1 MKYYFKIFLLF
12 TLFYTQLTLAQEI
25 KSKDMY
31 IEYISYPKRVFTGQK
46 FELKLKAT
54 ILHTEDKFD
63 KIITTFNGSKNIE
76 LPNKEPL
83 WIQDKEFVY
92 SSNIVFKSKDTQ
104 FLLPHLTLALFK
116 DNRII
121 DFISI
126 KPPKI
131 KFEKIAVNEKL
142 FSHVIAAKLNV
153 HSALTK
159 QYNNNMLLVTLN
171 IEAFSSNLED
181 MNLISYK
188 DQGIKS
194 LTDNQPR
201 QNMYYYVMVPIHT
214 KELQF
219 TYYNTTIRDFEMIT
233 LPISLEEELV
243 STQTDLNPYNSSI
256 LIYKQTSIFT
266 LLFITL
272 FIYIF
277 KRDNI
282 YLIFST
288 IWIIIIVYLFIP
300 NQKIILQPNKQ
311 VFILPTQSSTTYK
324 ITTHEEVVEVINT
337 KDNYIK
343 ILFQNHNIGW
353 IKNDQ

>member
-12 TLFYTQLTLAQEI
+12 TILFTQVATAQEI
-25 KSKDMY
+25 QSKDMY
-31 IEYISYPKRVFTGQK
+31 IEYTSYPKRVFTGQK

-54 ILHTEDKFD
+54 ILHTQDKFD

-76 LPNKEPL
+76 LPNQETS
-83 WIQDKEFVY
+83 WIQSKEFIY
-92 SSNIVFKSKDTQ
+92 SSSITFKSEDTQ
-104 FLLPHLTLALFK
+104 FLLPNLTLALFK
-116 DNRII
+116 DNSIV

-142 FSHVIAAKLNV
+142 FSRVIASKLDIV
-153 HSALTK
+153 STLTK
-159 QYNNNMLLVTLN
+159 QYNNNTLLATLN
-171 IEAFSSNLED
+171 IEAISSNLED
-181 MNLISYK
+181 MKLISYK
-188 DQGIKS
+188 EQGIKS
-194 LTDNQPR
+194 LTDTQPK
-201 QNMYYYVMVPIHT
+201 QNMYYYIMVPIHT
-214 KELQF
+214 KEIQF
-219 TYYNTTIRDFEMIT
+219 TYYNTTIRDFEMISI
-233 LPISLEEELV
+233 PISLEEELV

-256 LIYKQTSIFT
+256 LIYKQTSIFV
-266 LLFITL
+266 LLFLTL

-300 NQKIILQPNKQ
+300 NKKIIVPVNKQ
-311 VFILPTQSSTTYK
+311 VFILPTKSSTIYK
-324 ITTHEEVVEVINT
+324 TTTKKEVVEVINT

-343 ILFQNHNIGW
+343 VLFKNKNIGW
-353 IKNDQ
+353 IKHDT